1 MPEFEFVMGELPEEL
16 QMLIQQQQD
25 MRTITQMDID
35 DFFDRLSY
43 PDLVTLRT
51 VFHMAASSTQAVGF
65 FDGFIYTRLRAGGRC
80 QHCGEERHEMAAL
93 EDLANSNAPKED
105 DVPEVPGQISIDEA
119 IEDLKGFGDNVAEFI
134 SPTAPIQSAPFVNE
148 FGDLTETDLE
158 NMAKYNLDDLRDTDS
173 ARLIGFVCTLCGIG
187 YPTIA
192 DRMLREPDTCHGCFL
207 KAGHG

>member
-16 QMLIQQQQD
+16 QQMIQQQQD

-43 PDLVTLRT
+43 PDLVTIRT
-51 VFHMAASSTQAVGF
+51 IIHMSAGSNQTVGF

-93 EDLANSNAPKED
+93 EDLANSTTKED

-119 IEDLKGFGDNVAEFI
+119 IEELI
-134 SPTAPIQSAPFVNE
+134 SPTAPIQSEPFVNE

-158 NMAKYNLDDLRDTDS
+158 NMAKYNLDDLREEES
-173 ARLIGFVCTLCGIG
+173 ARLIGFICTLCGIQ

-192 DRMLREPDTCHGCFL
+192 DRMLRPSDECHGCFL